1 MHAHAR
7 FLGHILRVWPHTS
20 AQRREHNATQLQQA
34 PQQSDAR
41 THHSSNPRSRSLRH
55 VPAVCPSQRSYC
67 AFQAG
72 AGTEQ
77 GWHGPFADASWRV
90 TRRSAPLERPWSPM
104 LACVSARK
112 TNCIACLRL
121 ARNGTDT
128 PAAHRTIACTRSI
141 GCFGKCSWAS
151 ERGSS
156 RSWSTGSF
164 NTGSAASCANHD
176 GQFVTRTHKHH
187 GSCEAQSS
195 SYHSHGCLL
204 SLPIEYTRAEGAAAE
219 NTGRISA
226 CAAWGWAD
234 GTHHNFVMM
243 LDTSE
248 SASPGRP
255 MLIHN
260 SITVLCQSGS
270 VVRA

>member
-20 AQRREHNATQLQQA
+20 AQRREHNATQLQQP

-77 GWHGPFADASWRV
+77 GWHGPFAGASWRV

-112 TNCIACLRL
+112 TNCIARLRL
-121 ARNGTDT
+121 ARSGTDT
-128 PAAHRTIACTRSI
+128 PCCTPYHRLHALNRVLRQVLV
-141 GCFGKCSWAS
+141 GKRA
-151 ERGSS
+151 RLITKLVN
-156 RSWSTGSF
+156 RQLQ
-164 NTGSAASCANHD
+164 H
-176 GQFVTRTHKHH
+176 GQC
-187 GSCEAQSS
+187 G
-195 SYHSHGCLL
+195 
-204 SLPIEYTRAEGAAAE
+204 
-219 NTGRISA
+219 
-226 CAAWGWAD
+226 
-234 GTHHNFVMM
+234 
-243 LDTSE
+243 
-248 SASPGRP
+248 
-255 MLIHN
+255 
-260 SITVLCQSGS
+260 VLCKSRRAVRHAHAQASRELRGA
-270 VVRA
+270 VVVVP